1 MENLNENLNENPH
14 DNLDD
19 MPEVRNEPKYEWVNT
34 KKGWQFVSVIVAAIL
49 VFSILAILK
58 AGEYG
63 FTLFLTIP
71 FSLALVLSFQ
81 EGPKSSGK
89 TLKAWGKAISIIT
102 AISIILLVLG
112 LEGVICILMAIG
124 LIILPTFLGCLL
136 GYGLSRAFQERKL
149 SVLLMVFIINPSA
162 LTYDVYDT
170 TKIESVAQI
179 STVVNASVSDVWQI
193 LTQKVEFNES
203 SNFFLK
209 SGVSYPLDME
219 IIQKDS
225 AKFLSCNTNNGKTFF
240 KIDSLI
246 QNQKLQFSA
255 TQEILPMRELTMYH
269 DLEAAHLHGYFESD
283 YGTFEI
289 QPINEKQCLLIAKT
303 QYNYAITPAFYWKW
317 WSDYLLNTMHE
328 NVLSKVKEIAEKND

>member
-1 MENLNENLNENPH
+1 MENLNENLNENIH

-19 MPEVRNEPKYEWVNT
+19 MPEARIEPKYERVNT
-34 KKGWQFVSVIVAAIL
+34 KDGWRVVAIIVAAIL
-49 VFSILAILK
+49 IFSIFAILK

-71 FSLALVLSFQ
+71 FSLALILSFQ
-81 EGPKSSGK
+81 EAPKSSGK
-89 TLKAWGKAISIIT
+89 TLKAWGKAVSIVT
-102 AISIILLVLG
+102 ALSLILLAMG
-112 LEGVICILMAIG
+112 FEGVICILMAVG
-124 LIILPTFLGCLL
+124 LIILPTFLGCLI
-136 GYGLSRAFQERKL
+136 GYALSRASETHKL
-149 SVLLMVFIINPSA
+149 SVLLMIFIINPGA
-162 LTYDVYDT
+162 LTYDVSDT
-170 TKIESVAQI
+170 TKIESIAQI
-179 STVVNASVSDVWQI
+179 STIVNAPVSDVWQI
-193 LTQKVEFNES
+193 LTQKVVFNKS

-219 IIQKDS
+219 IIKKDS
-225 AKFLSCNTNNGKTFF
+225 SNYLSCNTNNGKTVF

-255 TQEILPMRELTMYH
+255 IQEILPMKELTLYH

-303 QYNYAITPAFYWKW
+303 QYRYAITPAFYWKW

-328 NVLSKVKEIAEKND
+328 NVLIKVKEIAEQK